1 MNIPVRASVRQAGR
15 SVFIAPCILA
25 WLGVIG
31 GVAVNAQTPA
41 DDEVRALWVL
51 RTSLTSPQAI
61 EAMVRAA
68 RDNGFNTLLV
78 QVRSRGDAYFNGGLE
93 PRASRLALQPPSFDP
108 LHAVLTSAHEL
119 ELNVHAW
126 INVNLVASASDL
138 PSSRSHVIYRHPEW
152 LMVPRE
158 IASEMAEVEPQSP
171 AYIGKLARWTR
182 AHSDEV
188 EGLYLSPLLADAA
201 AYTTDVIADL
211 AERYPLDGV
220 HLDYVRYPSDAFDY
234 SQSAMAALRTEVA
247 PRLAATERMQRDA
260 RAVVTPTTYADRF
273 PDAWDAVRRSRLTSL
288 VMRIHTAVKRRLP
301 AATISAAVVPD
312 AQDATQHHF
321 QDWRTWLDSSLLDVA
336 IPMAY
341 TQDAGVFADQIT
353 SARRIAG
360 LQGLWAGIGA
370 YRLSPDQTID
380 NIITARRLNADGIA
394 LFSYDSLT
402 DPAQHQI
409 DYLPQVA
416 HGAFGG
422 ARPAATGSR

>member
-1 MNIPVRASVRQAGR
+1 MSIPVQVRVRHAGR
-15 SVFIAPCILA
+15 SAFIAAGILA

-31 GVAVNAQTPA
+31 WAGVMAQTPA
-41 DDEVRALWVL
+41 ADEVRAMWVL

-61 EAMVRAA
+61 ESMIRAA
-68 RDNGFNTLLV
+68 RENGFDTLLV
-78 QVRSRGDAYFNGGLE
+78 QVRGRGDAYFNDGLE

-108 LHAVLTSAHEL
+108 LHAVLTSAHEY
-119 ELNVHAW
+119 ELKVHAW

-158 IASEMAEVEPQSP
+158 LAREMADLDPQSP

-188 EGLYLSPLLADAA
+188 EGLYLSPLLPDAA
-201 AYTTDVIADL
+201 AYTADVIGDIAK
-211 AERYPLDGV
+211 RYPLDGV
-220 HLDYVRYPSDAFDY
+220 HLDYVRYPNDAFDY
-234 SQSAMAALRTEVA
+234 SQSAMAVLRTEVA
-247 PRLAATERMQRDA
+247 PRLPATERMRRDA

-273 PDAWDAVRRSRLTSL
+273 PNAWDAVRRSRLTSL
-288 VMRIHTAVKRRLP
+288 VMRIRTAVKRRLP

-312 AQDATQHHF
+312 AQDATQSRF

-341 TQDAGVFADQIT
+341 TQDAEVFADQIA
-353 SARRIAG
+353 SARRVAG
-360 LQGLWAGIGA
+360 LHGLWAGIGA
-370 YRLSPDQTID
+370 YRLSPGQTID

-409 DYLPQVA
+409 DYLAQVA
-416 HGAFGG
+416 YGAFAGP
-422 ARPAATGSR
+422 RPAATSSR